1 MNLLINAVQK
11 YGNVQKIQKQPVQK
25 PVVEQKPSVDTF
37 EKSPQNNLE
46 ADIFYVADIHGKMT
60 NMERICSMSKNFD
73 AMKTDGV
80 KLKLASGDIL
90 LGSNPMTNK
99 VASHFLN
106 WIGVTA
112 NALGNHEMDA
122 TPDAL
127 ASTISDAK
135 YNLLAANVTV
145 KADSPMAGKIQKS
158 KIEEYNGVKFGIIG
172 TAPADALERVGT
184 RESLQDFSID
194 DIDTTIKKV
203 QEEVNNLKAQGINK
217 IIVLSHIGKDM
228 DKRLAQETDGIDIIL
243 GGHTHDLYK
252 GVKEGDNLLYSKSG
266 EPVLLT
272 QIGKDGEFAGVLKTV
287 FDKEGRLVKAQNNV
301 MRSGLFSR
309 TLPFKT
315 AVESIIGKP
324 EVLATIKSAPPAPK
338 NRLISNNPHG
348 NLIVDAMRHELG
360 TDIAILNAGNIRG
373 YFPEGEI
380 DSRRI
385 NDVTPFED
393 KMMICELSEK
403 QIVDAIK
410 VGAKSFLKSD
420 NKPGLLLVSGLEY
433 TVTDKGQLLDLNFV
447 NKDGS
452 KSKIDVNNPSET
464 RKFTVACDD
473 FFAFGGDNYLPVN
486 SNPDYVVKKF
496 DVDKNVYTANYIKNL
511 PQPLEIKE
519 DDRIEIVKG

>member
-1 MNLLINAVQK
+1 MNLIINAVKKHGSTQQA
-11 YGNVQKIQKQPVQK
+11 VQNHNTPSILKLQK
-25 PVVEQKPSVDTF
+25 PDTF
-37 EKSPQNNLE
+37 EKQQVE
-46 ADIFYVADIHGKMT
+46 ADIFYIADLHGKMT
-60 NMERICSMSKNFD
+60 NMERICSISKQFD
-73 AMKTDGV
+73 AMKSNGV

-90 LGSNPMTNK
+90 LGSNSMTNK

-112 NALGNHEMDA
+112 NAFGNHEMDA

-127 ASTISDAK
+127 AATISDAK
-135 YNLLAANVTV
+135 YNLLAVNVSV
-145 KADSPMAGKIQKS
+145 KSDSPMASKIQKS
-158 KIEEYNGVKFGIIG
+158 KIEEYNGEKFGIIG
-172 TAPADALERVGT
+172 TAPSDALERVGT
-184 RESLQDFSID
+184 RESLQDITID

-203 QEEVNNLKAQGINK
+203 QEEVNNLKAQGVNK

-243 GGHTHDLYK
+243 GGHTHDIYK
-252 GVKEGDNLLYSKSG
+252 DIKEGDNLLYSKSG

-272 QIGKDGEFAGVLKTV
+272 QIGKDGEFAGILKAV
-287 FDKEGRLVKAQNNV
+287 FDKDGKLIKAQNNV
-301 MRSGLFSR
+301 IRSGVYTR

-324 EVLATIKSAPPAPK
+324 EILAEIKSAPPAPE

-348 NLIVDAMRHELG
+348 NLIVDAMRHEMG
-360 TDIAILNAGNIRG
+360 TDVAILNAGNIRG
-373 YFPEGEI
+373 YFPEGKI

-393 KMMICELSEK
+393 KMLICELSEK

-410 VGAKSFLKSD
+410 VGAKSFEKAD
-420 NKPGLLLVSGLEY
+420 YKPGILLVSGLEY
-433 TVTDKGQLLDLNFV
+433 TVTDKGQLLDLKYV
-447 NKDGS
+447 NKDGT
-452 KSKIDVNNPSET
+452 KSTIDINNPSET

-473 FFAFGGDNYLPVN
+473 FFAYGGDNYLPVN

-496 DVDKNVYTANYIKNL
+496 DVDKNVYTANYIKKL
-511 PQPLEIKE
+511 PQPFEIKE
-519 DDRIEIVKG
+519 DDRIKIVKS

>member
-11 YGNVQKIQKQPVQK
+11 YGNIQQTPKVNNTSPVLKSQK
-25 PVVEQKPSVDTF
+25 PDTF
-37 EKSPQNNLE
+37 EKQHVE
-46 ADIFYVADIHGKMT
+46 ADIFYIADLHGKMT
-60 NMERICSMSKNFD
+60 QMERICSISKQFD
-73 AMKTDGV
+73 AMKSNAA

-106 WIGVTA
+106 WIGITA

-127 ASTISDAK
+127 AATISDAK
-135 YNLLAANVTV
+135 YNLLAVNVSV
-145 KADSPMAGKIQKS
+145 KPGSPMAGKIHKS
-158 KIEEYNGVKFGIIG
+158 KIEEYNGEKFGIIG
-172 TAPADALERVGT
+172 TAPSDALERVGT
-184 RESLQDFSID
+184 RESLNDIVID
-194 DIDTTIKKV
+194 DIETTIKKV

-217 IIVLSHIGKDM
+217 IIVISHIGKDM

-243 GGHTHDLYK
+243 GGHTHDIYK
-252 GVKEGDNLLYSKSG
+252 GVKEGDNLLYSKSK

-272 QIGKDGEFAGVLKTV
+272 QIGKDGEFAGILKTV
-287 FDKEGRLVKAQNNV
+287 FDKDGKLIKVQNNV
-301 MRSGLFSR
+301 MRSGVYTR

-324 EVLATIKSAPPAPK
+324 EILAEIKTAPPAPK

-348 NLIVDAMRHELG
+348 NVIVDAMRHELG

-373 YFPEGEI
+373 YFPEGKI

-393 KMMICELSEK
+393 KMLICELSEK

-410 VGAKSFLKSD
+410 VGAKSFEKSD
-420 NKPGLLLVSGLEY
+420 YKPGILLVSGLEY
-433 TVTDKGQLLDLNFV
+433 TVTDKGELKELKYL

-452 KSKIDVNNPSET
+452 KSNIDVNNPSET
-464 RKFTVACDD
+464 RKFSVACDD
-473 FFAFGGDNYLPVN
+473 FFAYGGDNYLPVN
-486 SNPDYVVKKF
+486 ANPDYVVKKF

-511 PQPLEIKE
+511 SQPLEIKE
-519 DDRIEIVKG
+519 DDRIKIIKG

>member
-1 MNLLINAVQK
+1 MNLIVKAVQNK
-11 YGNVQKIQKQPVQK
+11 GAVNKIAPNPNNNASPVLQPQK
-25 PVVEQKPSVDTF
+25 PDTF
-37 EKSPQNNLE
+37 EKQQVE
-46 ADIFYVADIHGKMT
+46 ADIFYIADLHGKMT
-60 NMERICSMSKNFD
+60 QMERICSISKQFD
-73 AMKTDGV
+73 GMKSNGV

-112 NALGNHEMDA
+112 NALGNHELDA

-127 ASTISDAK
+127 ASTLSDAK
-135 YNLLAANVTV
+135 YNLLAVNVSV
-145 KADSPMAGKIQKS
+145 KDNSPMAGKIQKS
-158 KIEEYNGVKFGIIG
+158 KIEEYNGEKFGIIG
-172 TAPADALERVGT
+172 TAPSDALERVGT
-184 RESLQDFSID
+184 RESLEDISID

-203 QEEVNNLKAQGINK
+203 QEEVDNLKAQGINK

-252 GVKEGDNLLYSKSG
+252 GVKEGDNLLKSKSG

-287 FDKEGRLVKAQNNV
+287 FDKDGKLIKVQNNV
-301 MRSGLFSR
+301 MRSGTYTR

-324 EVLATIKSAPPAPK
+324 EILAEIKTAPPAPK

-348 NLIVDAMRHELG
+348 NVIVDAMRHELG
-360 TDIAILNAGNIRG
+360 TDIGILNAGNIRG
-373 YFPEGEI
+373 YFPEGKI

-393 KMMICELSEK
+393 KMLICELSEK

-410 VGAKSFLKSD
+410 VGAKSFEKSD
-420 NKPGLLLVSGLEY
+420 NKPGILLVSGLEY
-433 TVTDKGQLLDLNFV
+433 TVTDKGQLMDLQYV
-447 NKDGS
+447 NKDGT

-473 FFAFGGDNYLPVN
+473 FFAYGGDNYLPVN
-486 SNPDYVVKKF
+486 SNPDYVVQKF

-519 DDRIEIVKG
+519 DDRIKIVKG

>member
-1 MNLLINAVQK
+1 MNLIINAVQK
-11 YGNVQKIQKQPVQK
+11 HGNIPQVKRQHAQTVSFKSQPN
-25 PVVEQKPSVDTF
+25 DTF
-37 EKSPQNNLE
+37 EKTTE
-46 ADIFYVADIHGKMT
+46 ADIFYISDLHGKMT
-60 NMERICSMSKNFD
+60 NMERICSIAKQFD
-73 AMKTDGV
+73 AMKSNGA

-90 LGSNPMTNK
+90 LGSNQMTNK
-99 VASHFLN
+99 VASNFLN

-127 ASTISDAK
+127 ASSLNDAK
-135 YNLLAANVTV
+135 YKLLAANVTV
-145 KADSPMAGKIQKS
+145 KLDSPMAGKIQKS
-158 KIEEYNGVKFGIIG
+158 VIEEYNGEKFGIIG
-172 TAPADALERVGT
+172 TAPSDALERVGT
-184 RESLQDFSID
+184 RESLDDMTID
-194 DIDTTIKKV
+194 DVDTTIKKV

-217 IIVLSHIGKDM
+217 IIVLSHIGKDG
-228 DKRLAQETDGIDIIL
+228 DKRLAQETDGVDVIL

-252 GVKEGDNLLYSKSG
+252 GIKEGDNLLYSKSK
-266 EPVLLT
+266 EPVIIT
-272 QIGKDGEFAGVLKTV
+272 QIGKDGEFVGVLKTV
-287 FDKEGRLVKAQNNV
+287 FDKEGRIIKAQNNV
-301 MRSGLFSR
+301 MRSGTYSR

-324 EVLATIKSAPPAPK
+324 EVLATVKSTAPAPK
-338 NRLISNNPHG
+338 NRLLENNPHG

-360 TDIAILNAGNIRG
+360 TDIGILNAGNIRG

-410 VGAKSFLKSD
+410 VGAKSFEKSD
-420 NKPGLLLVSGLEY
+420 YKPGILLVSGLEY
-433 TVTDKGQLLDLNFV
+433 TVTDKGQLMDLNFI

-452 KSKIDVNNPSET
+452 KSKIDINNPSET

-473 FFAFGGDNYLPVN
+473 FFACGGDNYLPVN
-486 SNPDYVVKKF
+486 SNPDYVIKKF

-511 PQPLEIKE
+511 QQPLEIKQ
-519 DDRIEIVKG
+519 DDRVKIIKG